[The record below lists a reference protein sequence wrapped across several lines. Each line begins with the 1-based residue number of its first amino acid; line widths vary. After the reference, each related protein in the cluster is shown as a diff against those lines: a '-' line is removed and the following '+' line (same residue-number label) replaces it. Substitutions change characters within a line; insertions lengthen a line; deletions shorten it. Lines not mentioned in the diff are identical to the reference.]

1 MAGDYRAGFYMAGAT
16 LILAAVFLVVL
27 DQFQQRSE
35 KGNHTSTKS
44 EKLSLPYTSFHFLKL
59 QKRRYQD
66 HDVAVWLHWTSCN
79 FLKIN
84 VRILGFFLIVGVLSR
99 SVWNRGRKSL
109 VHKQTAPVTTAT
121 MLFWCCSCVLT
132 LQVFIAAPQGCDRE
146 AMV

>member
-1 MAGDYRAGFYMAGAT
+1 MVVLYAFIVQKAARKDCSQGAPFMRGRVHTDELIHIGLFSVSHITVSFFFSYPGLIVDMAGDYRAGFYMAGAT

-66 HDVAVWLHWTSCN
+66 HDVAV
-79 FLKIN
+79 
-84 VRILGFFLIVGVLSR
+84 
-99 SVWNRGRKSL
+99 
-109 VHKQTAPVTTAT
+109 
-121 MLFWCCSCVLT
+121 
-132 LQVFIAAPQGCDRE
+132 
-146 AMV
+146 